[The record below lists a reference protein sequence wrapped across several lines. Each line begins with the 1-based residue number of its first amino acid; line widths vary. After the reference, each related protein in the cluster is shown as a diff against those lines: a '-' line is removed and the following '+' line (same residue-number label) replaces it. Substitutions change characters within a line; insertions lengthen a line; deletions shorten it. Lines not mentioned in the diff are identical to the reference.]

1 MANLEDTFM
10 KKLELPEYMELSP
23 DDKDVLKKLADSLD
37 GLTTQYKIDEARLQE
52 IERLLRQQSSPGKG
66 KRQEIEK
73 REKKVV
79 NEREEEQERR
89 DRILKQE
96 AERQFLEDVVQGSTD
111 QIRASI
117 TERFGALETK
127 VDMLRTISKNEEVS
141 GLSEG
146 LVKELREMKV
156 DMEKQLKGV
165 KIMVGVSIW
174 TTLLTLSR
182 FRSVPDVAVLSSQP
196 FWAVC

>member
-37 GLTTQYKIDEARLQE
+37 GLRTQYQIDEARLQE

-79 NEREEEQERR
+79 SEREEEQERR
-89 DRILKQE
+89 DRILKEE
-96 AERQFLEDVVQGSTD
+96 AERQFLEDAVQGSTD

-127 VDMLRTISKNEEVS
+127 VDMLRTISKNVEGS
-141 GLSEG
+141 GLPEG
-146 LVKELREMKV
+146 LVKELREMRV
-156 DMEKQLKGV
+156 EMEKQIKGV
-165 KIMVGVSIW
+165 KVMVGVSIW
-174 TTLLTLSR
+174 TTLLTLS
-182 FRSVPDVAVLSSQP
+182 VLIARILG
-196 FWAVC
+196 FI